1 VTSLEKGLRD
11 FAVFAAKLKGDEKS
25 EAQTFLFHLLTAFCL
40 FVTPAMAEPPRLVVR
55 PYGTNQL
62 ELVASALR
70 EQINYMVLAR
80 TNSPTGH
87 WLGLAW
93 IRGSS
98 NSTMTTHC
106 NLSEA
111 SKAPGLAGLTLRNL
125 ANWTFTIGVGEDS
138 DGNGLPDV
146 YEDLVTR
153 SDPYA
158 GADPYADPDGDGWT
172 NLQEMQNGT
181 DPLRYDA
188 EPPPPSG
195 VSVARFTNGTVKVT
209 WSQWGG
215 APDYFL
221 VERAERKLQPGTN
234 VGPFIL
240 QPPSRL
246 NRTNMNEYLARQRE
260 IQRRFGRPFSR
271 RQDASYVTGP
281 FRVVAQVLAKPG
293 QHDYTYTE
301 TNVALTPL
309 SDPTYRIRAHFN
321 PPLHAFLDHVDTETI
336 RQTMLAVT
344 ARQTTNGYDLTAMR
358 PIPYAWYLLLV
369 RDKNNA
375 QWRASGYFTSG
386 TNREPVHLHVDA
398 KGMMHEGQGPI
409 AMPEVRFLPD
419 VVAPEFTAGW
429 GEDSDGD
436 GLPDIYEVLVTGTD
450 PLKADTGNTGIL
462 DGYKEPAHDG
472 WSNLEKFR
480 RRADPFVPAP
490 PPAPVILRQPTARE
504 AMQAL
509 DATAIKTD
517 LRFEPHLEI
526 RVTGTTKFQAIQQP
540 PLAFYQL
547 SNPRD
552 PYQARPNFDLRISW
566 QIPQLHPRESGYHG
580 P

>member
-1 VTSLEKGLRD
+1 MTSLEKGLRE
-11 FAVFAAKLKGDEKS
+11 FAQFAAKLKGDEKS
-25 EAQTFLFHLLTAFCL
+25 EAQTFLSHLLAAFCL
-40 FVTPAMAEPPRLVVR
+40 FVTSAMAEPPRLVVR

-70 EQINYMVLAR
+70 DQINYMVLVR
-80 TNSPTGH
+80 TNSPMGH
-87 WLGLAW
+87 WLGLTW
-93 IRGSS
+93 LQGSS
-98 NSTMTTHC
+98 NSTMTTHF

-111 SKAPGLAGLTLRNL
+111 GKAQGLAGLTLRNL
-125 ANWTFTIGVGEDS
+125 ANWTFAIGVGEDS

-181 DPLRYDA
+181 DPLRWDQ
-188 EPPPPSG
+188 PPGPQGLSVRMYTNNTAILDWHHLGGPSL
-195 VSVARFTNGTVKVT
+195 
-209 WSQWGG
+209 
-215 APDYFL
+215 DYFL
-221 VERAERKLQPGTN
+221 VEKAQRTLKPDPDRTPIVEPGKPVDKTA
-234 VGPFIL
+234 IL
-240 QPPSRL
+240 EYWARMRQLKRPP
-246 NRTNMNEYLARQRE
+246 ARS
-260 IQRRFGRPFSR
+260 FD
-271 RQDASYVTGP
+271 RQQVEHSITGP
-281 FRVVAQVLAKPG
+281 YQIAARVPSKPG
-293 QHDYTYTE
+293 LVDYKYVE
-301 TNVALTPL
+301 TNVLVTPMSEPL
-309 SDPTYRIRAHFN
+309 YRVQAHYT
-321 PPLHAFLDHVDTETI
+321 PPLHAFLDQVTVTTI
-336 RQTMLAVT
+336 RRTILPVT
-344 ARQTTNGYDLTAMR
+344 ARQITNGYDLTIMR

-369 RDKNNA
+369 RDKNNP

-386 TNREPVHLHVDA
+386 TNRDPVHAHVDS

-429 GEDSDGD
+429 SEDSDGD

-480 RRADPFVPAP
+480 RRADPFVPAH

-517 LRFEPHLEI
+517 LRFEPRLEI
-526 RVTGTTKFQAIQQP
+526 RVAGATKFQAIQQP

-547 SNPRD
+547 TNPRD
-552 PYQARPNFDLRISW
+552 PYRARPNFDLRISW
-566 QIPQLHPRESGYHG
+566 QIPQPRPRESGYHG